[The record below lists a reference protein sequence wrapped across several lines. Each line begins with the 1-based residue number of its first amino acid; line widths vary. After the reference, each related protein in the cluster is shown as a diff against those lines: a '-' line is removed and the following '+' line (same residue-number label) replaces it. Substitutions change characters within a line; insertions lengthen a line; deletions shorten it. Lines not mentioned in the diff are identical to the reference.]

1 MHSLSGFGLEC
12 TYTIENDRKTDSFC
26 ALVVAVP
33 CQHWT
38 TPIDGTEG
46 NFEYQHWHGYEQES
60 PKVGNK
66 ELQAVIIVDDRGEAQ
81 QVSQSDGTA
90 HGAENELDAV
100 SEHIAAI
107 FTLLR
112 LRRERR
118 QDLSSY
124 VHVGV

>member
-1 MHSLSGFGLEC
+1 MRSLRDFDLKS
-12 TYTIENDRKTDSFC
+12 TYTIEHDRKTDSLC

-38 TPIDGTEG
+38 TTIDGAEG
-46 NFEYQHWHGYEQES
+46 NFEYQHWHRYEQES
-60 PKVGNK
+60 PKVGNE
-66 ELQAVIIVDDRGEAQ
+66 ELQAIVVVDDGGEAE

-112 LRRERR
+112 LRRER
-118 QDLSSY
+118 
-124 VHVGV
+124 